1 MSLTAVPQ
9 VPPDPMIGD
18 RLRSGLRALWIAAR
32 TPPLYLGGL
41 FRTRATLPATQL
53 VHRILVVRTD
63 RLGDM
68 ALSTAFLADL
78 KAHFRHAKVTVLAPP
93 APLALLEHQ
102 PAVDARVALDGRR
115 LPDGIAGRFDLAID
129 LTPDERL
136 LGARLVAATRAPWRI
151 GFARAGRESWF
162 SLTSP
167 PARSDRH
174 LVDLHRDLLEALGVT
189 ARGSE
194 PSLTASPGERAA
206 ALARLGALG
215 AAAPRVLV
223 HPGAHEVS
231 QRWAPEKFAEVIA
244 RLTES
249 VAAACLL
256 AGGPGEEAIVRRIA
270 DLTADAIPLGSLSV
284 RELVGVTGACDLFI
298 GNNSGPLH
306 VAAALGVPTLS
317 VMGPTDPARFAPR
330 GSANVVLRLAL
341 ACSPCQ
347 RGRCWHHTCLRG
359 IDAPSVADRAIDLL
373 LARPEVKAA

>member
-1 MSLTAVPQ
+1 MSLVPVPQ
-9 VPPDPMIGD
+9 LPADSMIGD
-18 RLRSGLRALWIAAR
+18 RLRAGLRAAWLLAR
-32 TPPLYLGGL
+32 TPPLFLGGL
-41 FRTRATLPATQL
+41 FRKRATLPASQL
-53 VHRILVVRTD
+53 VHRILVLRTD

-68 ALSTAFLADL
+68 ALTTAFLADL

-102 PAVDARVALDGRR
+102 PAVDARVQLEGRR
-115 LPDGIAGRFDLAID
+115 LPDGLAGRFDLAID

-136 LGARLVAATRAPWRI
+136 LGARLAAATRAPWRI
-151 GFARAGRESWF
+151 GFARAGRDAWF
-162 SLTSP
+162 SLPCP
-167 PARSDRH
+167 PARDDRH
-174 LVDLHRDLLEALGVT
+174 LVDLNRDLLESLGVA

-194 PSLTASPGERAA
+194 PSIVVSPGERAA

-223 HPGAHEVS
+223 HAGAHEAS
-231 QRWAPEKFAEVIA
+231 QRWAPEKFAELIA

-256 AGGPGEEAIVRRIA
+256 AGGPGEEDLVSRIA

-284 RELVGVTGACDLFI
+284 RELVAVTAASDLFI

-317 VMGPTDPARFAPR
+317 VMGPTDPVRFAPR
-330 GSANVVLRLAL
+330 GETNIILRLAL

-359 IDAPSVADRAIDLL
+359 IDAPSVADRAIDFLSH
-373 LARPEVKAA
+373 RTVKAA

>member
-1 MSLTAVPQ
+1 MSLAAVPQ
-9 VPPDPMIGD
+9 APPDSMIGD
-18 RLRSGLRALWIAAR
+18 RLRAAVRAAWLAAR
-32 TPPLYLGGL
+32 TPPLFVGGL
-41 FRTRATLPATQL
+41 FRKRATLPASQL
-53 VHRILVVRTD
+53 VSRILVVRTD

-78 KAHFRHAKVTVLAPP
+78 KAHFRHARVTVLAPP
-93 APLALLEHQ
+93 APLALLDHQ
-102 PAVDARVALDGRR
+102 PNVDARVALEGRR
-115 LPDGIAGRFDLAID
+115 LPDGLAGRFDLAID

-136 LGARLVAATRAPWRI
+136 LGARLAAASRAPWRI

-162 SLTSP
+162 SLACP

-194 PSLTASPGERAA
+194 PCLIVSPGERAA

-223 HPGAHEVS
+223 HAGAHEAS

-256 AGGPGEEAIVRRIA
+256 AGGPGEEEIVRRIA

-284 RELVGVTGACDLFI
+284 RELIAVTGACDLFV

-317 VMGPTDPARFAPR
+317 VMGPTDPVRFAPR
-330 GSANVVLRLAL
+330 GPASIVMRLAL

-359 IDAPSVADRAIDLL
+359 IDAPSVADRAVELL
-373 LARPEVKAA
+373 IRPEVKAA